1 MSEYGVE
8 SREGGYV
15 GVGGGSS
22 VLRLEMQNTSLP
34 RYEEAKEYNNWKEV
48 NRKLLTMTLYTF
60 GGLPFFWCTNP
71 FLKKF
76 CPPPKKKCIWVST

>member
-1 MSEYGVE
+1 MFKPVRKRGGMSEYGVE

-34 RYEEAKEYNNWKEV
+34 RYKEAKE
-48 NRKLLTMTLYTF
+48 
-60 GGLPFFWCTNP
+60 
-71 FLKKF
+71 
-76 CPPPKKKCIWVST
+76 